1 MHTPDYERN
10 NTTNHVGLTIGVFTA
25 LVTGAKTRDAISNSD
40 VGPLTPD
47 ATLQERVQ
55 QYEDAMQDYQP
66 LLPSQGT
73 ANDVQYNAARHRLDQ
88 MTHDERLPELV
99 REAASEA
106 HTELASVNHSYDDTE
121 TKLLDARRHRRL
133 EHATETVE
141 TADAAYQ
148 DSLAAAQRTDDA
160 YEMLGATGAAV
171 TAGVLAGTAAYLLTK

>member
-10 NTTNHVGLTIGVFTA
+10 NTTNHVGIITGSFTA

-47 ATLQERVQ
+47 ATLRERVQ
-55 QYEDAMQDYQP
+55 QYENAIADYQP

-88 MTHDERLPELV
+88 MTHDDRHPELV

-106 HTELASVNHSYDDTE
+106 HTELASVNHSYKDTE

-133 EHATETVE
+133 EHATETV
-141 TADAAYQ
+141 DAATNAYQ
-148 DSLAAAQRTDDA
+148 DTLAAAQRTDDT

-171 TAGVLAGTAAYLLTK
+171 TAGLLAGTTAYLLTK